1 MALRRKG
8 PPRLNTAIKP
18 TATESTD
25 RYSRIKRNAS
35 AECVSRC
42 SDHSINDC
50 LQFGVIVN
58 GKDND
63 HQLLN
68 SKTLQSSTIGSSSG

>member
-1 MALRRKG
+1 
-8 PPRLNTAIKP
+8 AIKP

-42 SDHSINDC
+42 SDHSIKDRSR
-50 LQFGVIVN
+50 FGVIVN
-58 GKDND
+58 GQDND

-68 SKTLQSSTIGSSSG
+68 SKNNNQARSGAVQDDVIFSNFYAV